1 MLLERSS
8 EFVLRNPAQKKKTLR
23 ADKDRV
29 TYLAFAGYE
38 TEAQERQIIEKQ
50 IAKLPADARVYIL
63 SRYRYDIGSVFP
75 EVANVVKG
83 ENGGAISLTLAGRKV
98 QALTAHSSK
107 GLEADYVFLINCN
120 SGYDDYGFPSQVADD
135 PIMEYVLSQSD
146 SYDHAEERR
155 LFYMAVTRAKRASYV
170 LYDKQYP
177 SLFVTELGGVQ
188 TSVAH
193 SKNGYALGAARVH

>member
-98 QALTAHSSK
+98 QALPPTPAKDWRRIMSFLSTAIA
-107 GLEADYVFLINCN
+107 GMTTMVFLRRWQTTRLWSMCSVSRIRMTTQRNAAFSIWQLRGRNGRLMCFMTSN
-120 SGYDDYGFPSQVADD
+120 IRHCLLPSWAVCR
-135 PIMEYVLSQSD
+135 P
-146 SYDHAEERR
+146 R
-155 LFYMAVTRAKRASYV
+155 LRIA
-170 LYDKQYP
+170 
-177 SLFVTELGGVQ
+177 
-188 TSVAH
+188 
-193 SKNGYALGAARVH
+193 NGYALGAARVH